1 MDLPAKVLEIYTDLP
16 QDLFNCLSTNRL
28 CPVASDLY
36 KTLLQLQRK
45 AWTELQDEVSEEQLA
60 HKWSSCWLSTLSRA
74 LTSSDPFLQSNA
86 SSHLLGWTLRVFPAS
101 YALLASRFAGRE
113 ASQLR
118 AWVSL
123 LNVQKT
129 IAGDLLTDE
138 ETLQRL
144 TCCLFSKEE
153 HVRLAALGFLCS
165 APRTSQGLSEKE
177 IQLLKEFLP
186 LNLSCDSSSFRQLLQ
201 AMVKKALVRMRDSS
215 LAGLRPPKVNQK
227 ESLVRKDQE
236 RGVLQAVGE
245 LPPSHVWRLCQ
256 KITSQ
261 L

>member
-16 QDLFNCLSTNRL
+16 QHLFDCLSINRL

-45 AWTELQDEVSEEQLA
+45 AWTGLPDGVSEEQLA
-60 HKWSSCWLSTLSRA
+60 HQWSSCWLPTLSRA
-74 LTSSDPFLQSNA
+74 LTSSDSFLHSNA

-101 YALLASRFAGRE
+101 YALLASRFAGSE

-129 IAGDLLTDE
+129 IVGDVLTDE

-165 APRTSQGLSEKE
+165 APRTSQGLPERE

-201 AMVKKALVRMRDSS
+201 ATVKKALVRMRDSS
-215 LAGLRPPKVNQK
+215 LAVLRTQKVNQK
-227 ESLVRKDQE
+227 ESSVSKDRE

-245 LPPSHVWRLCQ
+245 LPPSHV
-256 KITSQ
+256 
-261 L
+261 